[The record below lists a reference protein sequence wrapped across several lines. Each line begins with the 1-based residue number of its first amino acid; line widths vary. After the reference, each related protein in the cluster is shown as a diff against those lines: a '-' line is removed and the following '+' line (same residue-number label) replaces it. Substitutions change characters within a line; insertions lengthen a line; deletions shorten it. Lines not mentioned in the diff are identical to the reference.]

1 MISTTIKNNILKAM
15 VGQVDTISIAPTC
28 YIGLSTTDPGV
39 NGANFTEPD
48 SEYGY
53 QRYQLGN
60 KDNPG
65 NNHMSAPSNGQTSN
79 VDILYFPEVT
89 GTVGATPWGTIG
101 WFGLFSGKTTG
112 TPFAWGRLTDGD
124 PTDPQPTTITPV
136 VGQLPIIRVGSLV
149 LKFDD

>member
-15 VGQVDTISIAPTC
+15 IGQVETISIAPTS

-39 NGANFTEPD
+39 NGANFTEPS

-60 KDNPG
+60 KDNTS
-65 NNHMSAPSNGQTSN
+65 NNHMSTPTNGQTSN
-79 VDILYFPEVT
+79 IDILYFPEVT
-89 GTVGATPWGTIG
+89 GEAGATPWGTIG
-101 WFGLFSGKTTG
+101 WFGLFNSKTST
-112 TPFAWGRLTDGD
+112 TPFAWGVLTDGD
-124 PTDPQPTTITPV
+124 PTDPQQTTITPV